1 VTESARR
8 QQIASHLPERS
19 FSLFPILR
27 STRPARISFARTILA
42 TMLALVLLSGVA
54 PLNTLSRSHQCR
66 MACCVGKSPHAEG
79 SCSVAFATETEEEP
93 AGEQVEEHAAHSHH
107 AHQHAA
113 SATSEKIASSDVDAA
128 QQQHPAQ
135 HSSSGKKS
143 SRALNVAVLAMTT
156 PCSPACAAAAASAST
171 QLPRPRDAAAMSVA
185 GNPRPP
191 TPARFKK
198 EFSAVLSPSAERRR
212 QLHPR
217 APPLSLINLSA

>member
-19 FSLFPILR
+19 FSLFSRLR

-54 PLNTLSRSHQCR
+54 PLNSLSRSHQCR

-79 SCSVAFATETEEEP
+79 SCSVAFAAETEENL
-93 AGEQVEEHAAHSHH
+93 AGEQVEEHAAQSPHS
-107 AHQHAA
+107 HQHAA
-113 SATSEKIASSDVDAA
+113 SATSEKLASSDHDAA
-128 QQQHPAQ
+128 QHHTAQ
-135 HSSSGKKS
+135 PSSSGKKS
-143 SRALNVAVLAMTT
+143 SRALNVVAQAMTT
-156 PCSPACAAAAASAST
+156 PCSPECAAAAASAST

-191 TPARFKK
+191 TPVRFKK
-198 EFSAVLSPSAERRR
+198 EFSTVLSPSTERRR